1 MSTVNLA
8 LHKDLILKTPK
19 GEVRSVM
26 EENSYIWKDDMKAV
40 TFCFW
45 NLEPTPC
52 LYRFGLAFLSFIV
65 DPTFGKILNT

>member
-1 MSTVNLA
+1 
-8 LHKDLILKTPK
+8 
-19 GEVRSVM
+19 M

-52 LYRFGLAFLSFIV
+52 VYRFGLAFLSFIV